1 MFKNRI
7 EKKKQQITQRFLKK
21 ETVFITLNNANF
33 SDNILVRFSS
43 KQNIH
48 VTVAVDHLTTNTE
61 NVLSFS
67 IFKVLLT
74 TVSVDDKKIV
84 NEDSETL

>member
-1 MFKNRI
+1 MFRNRI

-84 NEDSETL
+84 NEDTETL